1 MDAIDKGTIQLHT
14 LHLLLYTEFYLR
26 FYISSSL
33 KRSYLVFLYADTKI
47 SIVDAESYMRY
58 FTLYF
63 LIVKSYNSIATG
75 GTEKAALA
83 IHCAAG
89 FREIGEENGI
99 TLLEITREEY
109 LQRPL

>member
-1 MDAIDKGTIQLHT
+1 MI
-14 LHLLLYTEFYLR
+14 LYT
-26 FYISSSL
+26 
-33 KRSYLVFLYADTKI
+33 
-47 SIVDAESYMRY
+47 
-58 FTLYF
+58 F
-63 LIVKSYNSIATG
+63 LIVKSYNSIAKG

-83 IHCAAG
+83 IHRAAC